1 MERMENKTQ
10 ENILHAF
17 DISIMPKKNCIK
29 VTQNKAFFP
38 PFTSVSEE
46 LHHEKKRVDE

>member
-10 ENILHAF
+10 ENLLHAF
-17 DISIMPKKNCIK
+17 DISIMPKKSIK

-46 LHHEKKRVDE
+46 LHHEKNRVDE